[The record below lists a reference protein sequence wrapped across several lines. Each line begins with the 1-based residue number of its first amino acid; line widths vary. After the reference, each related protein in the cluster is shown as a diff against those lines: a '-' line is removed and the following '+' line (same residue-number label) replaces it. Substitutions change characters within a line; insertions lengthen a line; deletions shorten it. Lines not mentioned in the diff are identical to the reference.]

1 MHKAEVVGT
10 FPDLSK
16 ERERIIGEVE
26 KSITELQTNQLHLYH
41 EMIKPLNRLVEI
53 SSAFEDNKLISKIL
67 DIYSNSDRAN
77 ELAKELFKLD
87 KKIKEDFETI

>member
-10 FPDLSK
+10 FPDLFK
-16 ERERIIGEVE
+16 EREQIISEVA
-26 KSITELQTNQLHLYH
+26 KAITQLQTNQLHLYH

-53 SSAFEDNKLISKIL
+53 SSAFEDNELISKIL
-67 DIYSNSDRAN
+67 DIYSNSTRAN
-77 ELAKELFKLD
+77 NLAKELFKLD